1 MLVRQLAVLGG
12 GYRPYHSVAAA
23 GVLDA
28 ELDVALVVDTAG
40 VGELV
45 RLEPH
50 QGGRLP
56 RAVLELA
63 HDLVIHGTPVLTT
76 LSVNI
81 FINRY

>member
-1 MLVRQLAVLGG
+1 MLNPSFLTWRSDPTHHLVT
-12 GYRPYHSVAAA
+12 AAR
-23 GVLDA
+23 VFNA
-28 ELDVALVVDTAG
+28 ELDVALVVDAAG

-76 LSVNI
+76 
-81 FINRY
+81 